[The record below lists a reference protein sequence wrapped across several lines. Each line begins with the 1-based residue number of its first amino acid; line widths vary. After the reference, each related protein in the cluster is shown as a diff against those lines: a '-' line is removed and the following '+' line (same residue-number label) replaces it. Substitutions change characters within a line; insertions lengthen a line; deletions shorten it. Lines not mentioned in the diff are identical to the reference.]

1 MRKDKPIVR
10 VGLVNSKVTDAG
22 LKKLAGLTQ
31 LRELILFNTK
41 VTDAGLKHL
50 AGLKQLR
57 VLFLVGTKVTGKGKT
72 ELKKA
77 LPNLVFIL

>member
-1 MRKDKPIVR
+1 
-10 VGLVNSKVTDAG
+10 
-22 LKKLAGLTQ
+22 
-31 LRELILFNTK
+31 
-41 VTDAGLKHL
+41 
-50 AGLKQLR
+50 